1 MITIGGQKMGK
12 SLGNFITL
20 PQLFAGDHPKLDQ
33 AYSPMTV
40 RFFILQAHYRS
51 TLDFSNDALQAAE
64 KGLKRILLAAKDL
77 REMAAKAGVRSEVV
91 GTEGHR
97 ADALVY
103 GELLD
108 STAPEGCPAT
118 TDTVKAVFDGVY
130 EALCD
135 DLGTPVALSHLFE
148 AVRIIN
154 AAKAGEL
161 TLSEGDLQTLVRLF
175 DDIVFGVLGL
185 RDDAAAASGEGG
197 KVVEGLMEMVLEQR
211 AAAKAAKDWARSDS
225 IRDQL
230 KALGITVKDTKNG
243 AEWTLE

>member
-1 MITIGGQKMGK
+1 
-12 SLGNFITL
+12 
-20 PQLFAGDHPKLDQ
+20 
-33 AYSPMTV
+33 
-40 RFFILQAHYRS
+40 
-51 TLDFSNDALQAAE
+51 
-64 KGLKRILLAAKDL
+64 
-77 REMAAKAGVRSEVV
+77 
-91 GTEGHR
+91 
-97 ADALVY
+97 
-103 GELLD
+103 
-108 STAPEGCPAT
+108 
-118 TDTVKAVFDGVY
+118 VKAVFDGVY

-135 DLGTPVALSHLFE
+135 DQGTPVALSHLFE

-185 RDDAAAASGEGG
+185 RDDAAAASGESG